1 MLSDSPTLQL
11 IVQSTQ
17 AEFAGRIDEARALA
31 WQAWQQAG
39 DDYEA
44 CAAAHYVARY
54 QTDPQE
60 MLRWNQEALIRA
72 EAANDERVRAFYPSL
87 YVNLGKAHERL
98 GHRAEAERFYQLAAD
113 LGLPHQID

>member
-1 MLSDSPTLQL
+1 LSPDSPTLQL

-17 AEFAGRIDEARALA
+17 AEFAGRMDEARALA

-54 QTDPQE
+54 QADPQE

-72 EAANDERVRAFYPSL
+72 EAANDERVLAFYPSL
-87 YVNLGKAHERL
+87 YVNLGKAHELL